1 MTFWNECAG
10 FINTVGF
17 PVFVAVYMM
26 VVTNKGIKAMTSAF
40 NELTKA
46 VRDHTMTEHTTH
58 RGHDDTQ
65 N

>member
-1 MTFWNECAG
+1 
-10 FINTVGF
+10 
-17 PVFVAVYMM
+17 M

-58 RGHDDTQ
+58 RRHDDTQ